1 MALLINTIL
10 QFLFGIV
17 ILRDKSVKTLKFERN
32 EFRKGHL
39 DFEFIKSFGKGN
51 EAKVLDYLLISEA
64 QNRQDVLALCCSN
77 FKKNGFFVE
86 FGAADGLNIS
96 NTKLLEQKFGWSGI
110 LVEPSRQWH
119 QSLKKNRDANIDF
132 RVVHSRT
139 GEMLEFF
146 DTPDPLY
153 STLRQHRS
161 NDGHAYRRKSGVSY
175 LVESI
180 SLCDLLATYNAPETI
195 DFLSIDTEGS
205 EYEILKNFPFE
216 QFKFTAVCCEHN
228 YGENRECIVDLFE
241 RNGYS
246 RIGVELSGPDDW
258 FVPKDLLL

>member
-1 MALLINTIL
+1 MALVINKIL
-10 QFLFGIV
+10 QFLFGLVIV
-17 ILRDKSVKTLKFERN
+17 RVKSIEALKLERN
-32 EFRKGHL
+32 EFRKGYY
-39 DFEFIKSFGKGN
+39 DFEF
-51 EAKVLDYLLISEA
+51 AKFLGRGYEEKVFELLAISKA

-110 LVEPSRQWH
+110 LAEPSRQWH
-119 QSLKKNRDANIDF
+119 QNLRRNRDAHIDY

-153 STLRQHRS
+153 STLKQHRS
-161 NDGHAYRRKSGVSY
+161 SDRHIYRRKSGVSY
-175 LVESI
+175 LVESV
-180 SLCDLLATYNAPETI
+180 SLCDLLVEHNAPEII

-216 QFKFTAVCCEHN
+216 QFKFMVVCCEHN
-228 YGENRECIVDLFE
+228 YGKNRKSIVDLFE
-241 RNGYS
+241 RNGYN

-258 FVPKDLLL
+258 FVSKDLLS